1 MGEDQEKAG
10 PKGVDEQNQSSTV
23 QKPNSAKKV
32 ESSSSESESDTDSD
46 TETVSKSTNVIKHL
60 PPKSNVT
67 NKVESSSDSST
78 SSDEHSVED
87 QKIETKVV
95 NVKVASVTS
104 SVSASKS
111 KRKRKRK
118 NKNKNKLPLDQIP
131 VFTAEI
137 ETVAGPVHR
146 NVDGNNSHVRFDAE
160 EETMEVDNNEGQEF
174 TEEDIKKLYA
184 QSVATNTK
192 TTSNNSHSVKKTNT
206 SRDVSCEDVLIKQF
220 DNKTVTNAGVVK
232 KSSNLMFTPRVLSVN
247 EMKVKST
254 RKEPLHFTNGHEPSN
269 GVQQEEKKDD
279 KSSAFAALLNCNGKV
294 FDKNEEPIKDY
305 TSYHLVS
312 DSGPRV
318 GDIIAFK
325 HVEMGENYAPE
336 VSEYKEGKVLECDG
350 TNSVT
355 FELVSR
361 RKSLKRAGK
370 FELDEDQTVQ
380 EDKIQTFNW
389 CDLIEPRLVFP

>member
-1 MGEDQEKAG
+1 M
-10 PKGVDEQNQSSTV
+10 
-23 QKPNSAKKV
+23 
-32 ESSSSESESDTDSD
+32 
-46 TETVSKSTNVIKHL
+46 
-60 PPKSNVT
+60 
-67 NKVESSSDSST
+67 
-78 SSDEHSVED
+78 ED
-87 QKIETKVV
+87 QKTETKVV

-104 SVSASKS
+104 SASASKS

-131 VFTAEI
+131 VFAAEI

-160 EETMEVDNNEGQEF
+160 NETMEVDNNDGQEF
-174 TEEDIKKLYA
+174 TVEDIKKLYA
-184 QSVATNTK
+184 QSVASNTR

-254 RKEPLHFTNGHEPSN
+254 RKEPLHFTNGHKPSN
-269 GVQQEEKKDD
+269 GVQQEEKKED

-355 FELVSR
+355 FELVSK